1 MPPAVPPCSPPLT
14 QLVFDRSQTCIT
26 GTSKPCCS
34 KADYCSSNAGRA
46 GSKGKC
52 KPSYVPKPGE
62 VQTKCAA
69 LGGKC
74 VPSPPKGVA
83 PCCDSGALC
92 ISGSKQ
98 DSAPGTCQ
106 NL

>member
-1 MPPAVPPCSPPLT
+1 M
-14 QLVFDRSQTCIT
+14 QTCLT
-26 GTSKPCCS
+26 GTKAQGGKGCCS
-34 KADYCSSNAGRA
+34 SKDYCQSNAGRA
-46 GSKGKC
+46 GSIGTC
-52 KPSYVPKPGE
+52 KKSYVPKPGE

-74 VPSPPKGVA
+74 FPFPPKGVA

-92 ISGSKQ
+92 ITKSPKAGS
-98 DSAPGTCQ
+98 PGTGQ